1 MKLRKSILTLGL
13 VVAILFAFAVPVAA
27 IGFSA
32 EETFDSVFV
41 IISGNSLGSG
51 WAVGED
57 AIVTNAHV
65 VENSRDITIIAYDGT
80 EFNAEL
86 VCMDEELD
94 IAVLVVEKTLKPLP
108 LKKLENVSTGEDVWA
123 IGAPESL
130 DYTLTRGVV
139 SAKEREINGQ
149 KYIQT
154 DAAINHGNSG
164 GPLMDDQGNVIGMNT
179 LKMSDAEGIGL
190 AIPVNRIC
198 EYMQNQ
204 GITLTDGGNVD
215 GPIGEVTP
223 VAPSEPADEGQT
235 DGGILNPGDGFLW
248 DGVIPFDYR
257 ELLEDKSPLIILVA
271 FGATSVIIGVG
282 ILVLCLTT
290 RKKKKKEKPQK
301 ENTLL
306 YMVPG
311 QEVPDEVP
319 DFDIEFLE

>member
-1 MKLRKSILTLGL
+1 MKIRKSILTLGL
-13 VVAILFAFAVPVAA
+13 VVAILFAFCLPVAA
-27 IGFSA
+27 IGFDA
-32 EETFDSVFV
+32 EETFGSVFV
-41 IISGNSLGSG
+41 IVSGNALGSG

-65 VENSRDITIIAYDGT
+65 VENTRDITVVAYDGT
-80 EFNAEL
+80 EFDAKL

-94 IAVLVVEKTLKPLP
+94 IAVLTVETALAPLP
-108 LKKLENVSTGEDVWA
+108 LKKLEEVSTGEDVWA
-123 IGAPESL
+123 IGAPQSL

-154 DAAINHGNSG
+154 DAAINNGNSG
-164 GPLMDDQGNVIGMNT
+164 GPLMDDNGNVIGMNT
-179 LKMSDAEGIGL
+179 LKMIDAEGIGL

-198 EYMQNQ
+198 QYMQNQ
-204 GITLTDGGNVD
+204 GILLTEGGNVD
-215 GPIGEVTP
+215 GPIGEITP
-223 VAPSEPADEGQT
+223 VDPTESENEGE
-235 DGGILNPGDGFLW
+235 GGIFDSGDGFLW
-248 DGVIPFDYR
+248 DGGIPFDYR
-257 ELLEDKSPLIILVA
+257 ELLNDKSPLIILVA

-301 ENTLL
+301 EKTLL

-311 QEVPDEVP
+311 QEKPDEVP